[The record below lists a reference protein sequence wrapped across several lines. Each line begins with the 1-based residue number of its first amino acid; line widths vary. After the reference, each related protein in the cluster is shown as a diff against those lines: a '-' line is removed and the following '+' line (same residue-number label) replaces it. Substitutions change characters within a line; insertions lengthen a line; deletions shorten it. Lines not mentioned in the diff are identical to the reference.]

1 MENTRHPERKPIL
14 FERRQ
19 DKIQKTKRDKIL
31 GTETCPVEGVVK
43 EEKFP
48 HSRKPSHRHVCGEIW
63 NLRGQH
69 DQEKKKTKNK
79 KKTIEYAL
87 TASREVSQ
95 MLMSSTS

>member
-43 EEKFP
+43 EKFP

-69 DQEKKKTKNK
+69 DQEKKKKK
-79 KKTIEYAL
+79 QKKTIEYAL

-95 MLMSSTS
+95 MLMSATS

>member
-69 DQEKKKTKNK
+69 DQEKKKKENNK
-79 KKTIEYAL
+79 P
-87 TASREVSQ
+87 Q
-95 MLMSSTS
+95 NMP